1 MRIKNAKENFPKLI
15 QEHKKFVWIF
25 HFPENNVEWEGA
37 IREILPSWY
46 KPVIQKHQ
54 NKTQHFI
61 DLLPQEVIVLESIAQ
76 DEIDFIME
84 LGLPN
89 EWIFELKDSKPIHP
103 VMVSFE
109 KGWLYNTSVGRC
121 YCLETLV
128 DLVVEIYPEKFLDLL
143 EPTSVG

>member
-1 MRIKNAKENFPKLI
+1 
-15 QEHKKFVWIF
+15 
-25 HFPENNVEWEGA
+25 
-37 IREILPSWY
+37 
-46 KPVIQKHQ
+46 
-54 NKTQHFI
+54 
-61 DLLPQEVIVLESIAQ
+61 
-76 DEIDFIME
+76 ME